1 MGDWFDNAGTVFVL
15 AYLISFIA
23 GIGSGL
29 MLVSNQ
35 VILQIESDQD
45 QVGRVFGIQ
54 SSLTNAV
61 LIISPAMSGPLV
73 HLFGVTQ
80 LYVYGGVGLVIW
92 SNWSF
97 TAEIFMG

>member
-1 MGDWFDNAGTVFVL
+1 
-15 AYLISFIA
+15 
-23 GIGSGL
+23 

-61 LIISPAMSGPLV
+61 LIWLLLLWVIYWCICSE
-73 HLFGVTQ
+73 VTQ
-80 LYVYGGVGLVIW
+80 LYVYGGIGLVIIW

-97 TAEIFMG
+97 TAEIFIG

>member
-1 MGDWFDNAGTVFVL
+1 
-15 AYLISFIA
+15 
-23 GIGSGL
+23 

-54 SSLTNAV
+54 SSLTNVV

-80 LYVYGGVGLVIW
+80 LYVYGGIGLVIIGVIEFHCR
-92 SNWSF
+92 NIYGLNIN
-97 TAEIFMG
+97 TNL

>member
-1 MGDWFDNAGTVFVL
+1 MKSLTFL
-15 AYLISFIA
+15 
-23 GIGSGL
+23 
-29 MLVSNQ
+29 SNQ

-80 LYVYGGVGLVIW
+80 LYVYGGIGLVIIGVIGVSLQKYLW
-92 SNWSF
+92 AKHKHEPIRANNF
-97 TAEIFMG
+97 